1 MREKK
6 KKNVTCCKIIILI
19 EKLYQVK
26 NFYERLGRQNI
37 WRKSNLIMKFLIAL
51 VVSSYFTYVSAE
63 IKFNAGQRYRL
74 PG

>member
-37 WRKSNLIMKFLIAL
+37 
-51 VVSSYFTYVSAE
+51 
-63 IKFNAGQRYRL
+63 
-74 PG
+74 